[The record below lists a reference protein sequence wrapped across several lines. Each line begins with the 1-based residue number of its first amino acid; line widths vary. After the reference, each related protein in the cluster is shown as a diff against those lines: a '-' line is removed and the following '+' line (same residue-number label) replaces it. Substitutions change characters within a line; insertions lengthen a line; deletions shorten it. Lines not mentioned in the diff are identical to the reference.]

1 MECSKQE
8 YRSWL
13 PLPTPGDLP
22 DPGTEPQSLVPPAF
36 TGGFFTTEPPGKTTS
51 EYVMSQMVVR
61 AREKKKQQQKRQSK
75 EGTLNKIK
83 HLHSGEV

>member
-1 MECSKQE
+1 MDCNQQTLPSVGFPRHK
-8 YRSWL
+8 YWSGL

-22 DPGTEPQSLVPPAF
+22 DPGTEPQSLEPPAF

-61 AREKKKQQQKRQSK
+61 AREKKKTTTKK
-75 EGTLNKIK
+75 AE
-83 HLHSGEV
+83 